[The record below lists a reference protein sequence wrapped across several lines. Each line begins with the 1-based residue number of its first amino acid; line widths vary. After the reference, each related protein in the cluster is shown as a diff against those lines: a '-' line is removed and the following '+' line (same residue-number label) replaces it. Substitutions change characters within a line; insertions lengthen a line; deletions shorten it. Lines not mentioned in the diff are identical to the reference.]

1 MGKGDDKKPVK
12 KGAAK
17 AVPPAAPAKKPAAVA
32 KQNWKQSHSH
42 LFEKTPRVFKV
53 GRAILPAK
61 RDLSRYVKWPKYIRL
76 QRQRA
81 ILLKRLKV
89 PPAINQFTT
98 TIDKNQAGQ
107 LFQLLAKYRPETK
120 LEKADRLK
128 KKAAGE
134 VGAAAA
140 AGAGAGSK
148 KGQQAVSKAQKPKL
162 VKYGIN
168 HIATLVEQ
176 KKAKLVVIAHDV
188 DPIELVVWLPA
199 LCRKFD
205 VPYCIVKGKGRL
217 GQVVHKKTATALA
230 LVDVNKEDFALLDQL
245 KISFANLYSDAGR
258 TKKGGGG
265 IMGHKAVIKQKKL
278 AEVRA
283 KEAAK
288 KLKA

>member
-1 MGKGDDKKPVK
+1 MAKGDEKKPVK
-12 KGAAK
+12 KAAAK
-17 AVPPAAPAKKPAAVA
+17 AVAPSAPAKKPAQAA
-32 KQNWKQSHSH
+32 KANWKAAHSH
-42 LFEKTPRVFKV
+42 LFDKRPRVFKV

-76 QRQRA
+76 QRQKA

-89 PPAINQFTT
+89 PPAIHQFTT

-107 LFQLLAKYRPETK
+107 LFHLLAKYRPESRV
-120 LEKADRLK
+120 EKTERLK
-128 KKAAGE
+128 KQAASE
-134 VGAAAA
+134 VAGGA
-140 AGAGAGSK
+140 GGAGSK
-148 KGQQAVSKAQKPKL
+148 KGQAVGKAQKPKL
-162 VKYGIN
+162 VKFGIN
-168 HIATLVEQ
+168 HIATLVEN

-205 VPYCIVKGKGRL
+205 TPYCIVKGKARL

-230 LVDVNKEDFALLDQL
+230 ITDINKEDLAVLDQL
-245 KISFANLYSDAGR
+245 KTSFANLYSDASR
-258 TKKGGGG
+258 TKKWGGG
-265 IMGHKAVIKQKKL
+265 IMGHKAVLKQKKL

>member
-1 MGKGDDKKPVK
+1 MAKGDDKKPVK
-12 KGAAK
+12 KAAAK
-17 AVPPAAPAKKPAAVA
+17 AVAPSAPAKKPVQAAKA
-32 KQNWKQSHSH
+32 NWKAAHSH
-42 LFEKTPRVFKV
+42 LFEKQPRVFKV

-76 QRQRA
+76 QRQKA

-89 PPAINQFTT
+89 PPAIHQFTT
-98 TIDKNQAGQ
+98 TVDKNQAQQ
-107 LFQLLAKYRPETK
+107 LFHLLAKYRPESR
-120 LEKADRLK
+120 LEKTDRLK
-128 KKAAGE
+128 KQ
-134 VGAAAA
+134 
-140 AGAGAGSK
+140 AGAEVAGGAGGAGSK
-148 KGQQAVSKAQKPKL
+148 KGQAVAKSQKPK
-162 VKYGIN
+162 VIKFGIN
-168 HIATLVEQ
+168 HIATLVEN

-205 VPYCIVKGKGRL
+205 TPYCIVKGKARL

-230 LVDVNKEDFALLDQL
+230 ITDLNKEDFQILEQL
-245 KISFANLYSDAGR
+245 KTSFANLYSDAAR
-258 TKKGGGG
+258 TKKWGGG
-265 IMGHKAVIKQKKL
+265 IMGHKAVLKQKKL

>member
-1 MGKGDDKKPVK
+1 MAKGDEKKPVK
-12 KGAAK
+12 KAAAK
-17 AVPPAAPAKKPAAVA
+17 AVAPSAPAKKPVQAAKV
-32 KQNWKQSHSH
+32 NWKQAHSH
-42 LFEKTPRVFKV
+42 LFEKRQRVYKV

-76 QRQRA
+76 QRQKA

-89 PPAINQFTT
+89 PPAIHQFTT

-107 LFQLLAKYRPETK
+107 LFHLLAKYRPESRV
-120 LEKADRLK
+120 EKNDRLK
-128 KKAAGE
+128 KQ
-134 VGAAAA
+134 AAAEVA
-140 AGAGAGSK
+140 GGAGSSSK
-148 KGQQAVSKAQKPKL
+148 KGQAVAKAQKPKL
-162 VKYGIN
+162 VKFGIN
-168 HIATLVEQ
+168 HIATLVEN

-205 VPYCIVKGKGRL
+205 TPYCIVKGKARL

-230 LVDVNKEDFALLDQL
+230 LTDINKEDLQILDQL
-245 KISFANLYSDAGR
+245 KTSFANLYTDALR
-258 TKKGGGG
+258 NKKWGGG
-265 IMGHKAVIKQKKL
+265 IMGHKAVLKQKKL
-278 AEVRA
+278 SEVRA

>member
-17 AVPPAAPAKKPAAVA
+17 AVAPSAPAKKPALAA
-32 KQNWKQSHSH
+32 KVNWKASHSH
-42 LFEKTPRVFKV
+42 LFEKQPRVFKV

-76 QRQRA
+76 QRQKA

-89 PPAINQFTT
+89 PPAIHQFTA

-107 LFQLLAKYRPETK
+107 LFHLLAKYRPESRI
-120 LEKADRLK
+120 EKTERLK
-128 KKAAGE
+128 KQAGAE
-134 VGAAAA
+134 VA
-140 AGAGAGSK
+140 AGAGAAGSK
-148 KGQQAVSKAQKPKL
+148 KGQAVAKSQKPKL
-162 VKYGIN
+162 VKFGIN
-168 HIATLVEQ
+168 HIATLVEN

-205 VPYCIVKGKGRL
+205 TPYCIVKGKARL

-230 LVDVNKEDFALLDQL
+230 LTDINKEDQSTLEQL
-245 KISFANLYSDAGR
+245 KTSFAITYSDALR
-258 TKKGGGG
+258 TKKWGGGT
-265 IMGHKAVIKQKKL
+265 MGHKAVLKQKKL
-278 AEVRA
+278 SESRA
-283 KEAAK
+283 RDAAK

>member
-12 KGAAK
+12 KAAAK
-17 AVPPAAPAKKPAAVA
+17 AVPPAAAKKPVEAA
-32 KQNWKQSHSH
+32 KKNWKQAHTH
-42 LFEKTPRVFKV
+42 LFEKAPRVFKV

-76 QRQRA
+76 QRQKA

-89 PPAINQFTT
+89 PPAIHQFTT

-107 LFQLLAKYRPETK
+107 LFHLLAKYRPESRI
-120 LEKADRLK
+120 EKTDRLK
-128 KKAAGE
+128 KQA
-134 VGAAAA
+134 GAAAA
-140 AGAGAGSK
+140 APAGGAGSK

-162 VKYGIN
+162 VKFGIN
-168 HIATLVEQ
+168 HIATLVEN

-188 DPIELVVWLPA
+188 DPIELVVWLPT

-205 VPYCIVKGKGRL
+205 VPYCIVKGKARL

-230 LVDVNKEDFALLDQL
+230 LTDINKEDLQALDQL
-245 KISFANLYSDAGR
+245 KTSFANLYSEAGR
-258 TKKGGGG
+258 VKKWGGG
-265 IMGHKAVIKQKKL
+265 IMGHKAVLKQKKL
-278 AEVRA
+278 SEVRA